1 LVVLLNIT
9 INMAGTFFGQFLNE
23 GLELSVPDDCTLE
36 KLLEILNEK
45 YKTKV
50 FNKKG
55 LKNNVFVMIHNGS
68 RVEPEELQTKL
79 EERDVIS
86 ILQPIMGG

>member
-1 LVVLLNIT
+1 MKIT

-23 GLELSVPDDCTLE
+23 GLEPSVPNGCTME
-36 KLLEILNEK
+36 KLMEILNEH
-45 YKTKV
+45 YKTSV

-55 LKNNVFVMIHNGS
+55 LKNNLFVMIHNGS
-68 RVEPEELQTKL
+68 RVEPEDLKTEV
-79 EERDVIS
+79 EEGDVIS